1 MVLDL
6 RQNSGGYLNAAVE
19 VADLYLGGG
28 KKIVYT
34 QGRVPGS
41 TEEYFAEDQTSDCDI
56 PLVVLIDAGSASASE
71 IVAGAV
77 QDWDRGVVAGHTS
90 FGKGLVQRPYH
101 LRNGGELLLTVA
113 RYYTPTGRLIQ
124 RPYEAGDRMDY
135 YRRAGGGA
143 ADSAAAPA
151 DTAGRPAFRTL
162 LQGRTVY
169 GGGGISPDV
178 TIDEVYRTSRLNQD
192 LTAGRKY
199 FDYADDLRDND
210 RIGWQGDFEQFLQGF
225 RPSDEMVAGFK
236 GFLEKQDFAF
246 DADSFA
252 VHADE
257 IRRGISA
264 EIARALWGEEQ
275 RYRVLIRDD
284 PGLARAVELLPQAE
298 AMLTDAHRI
307 EAEAVARDE
316 TAGAGARRGRNTGAT
331 GNR

>member
-1 MVLDL
+1 
-6 RQNSGGYLNAAVE
+6 
-19 VADLYLGGG
+19 
-28 KKIVYT
+28 
-34 QGRVPGS
+34 
-41 TEEYFAEDQTSDCDI
+41 
-56 PLVVLIDAGSASASE
+56 
-71 IVAGAV
+71 
-77 QDWDRGVVAGHTS
+77 
-90 FGKGLVQRPYH
+90 
-101 LRNGGELLLTVA
+101 
-113 RYYTPTGRLIQ
+113 
-124 RPYEAGDRMDY
+124 
-135 YRRAGGGA
+135 
-143 ADSAAAPA
+143 
-151 DTAGRPAFRTL
+151 
-162 LQGRTVY
+162 
-169 GGGGISPDV
+169 
-178 TIDEVYRTSRLNQD
+178 
-192 LTAGRKY
+192 
-199 FDYADDLRDND
+199 
-210 RIGWQGDFEQFLQGF
+210 
-225 RPSDEMVAGFK
+225 MVAGFK